1 MFWVLVRTRKRKIR
15 PKERHQPIAKAY
27 TPFMS
32 QNNGDKARFDK
43 ARQKRGRR
51 RVAMRALRATL
62 EAKAPPKPA
71 AKPQ

>member
-1 MFWVLVRTRKRKIR
+1 
-15 PKERHQPIAKAY
+15 
-27 TPFMS
+27 MS

-62 EAKAPPKPA
+62 ETNAPAKTAPKSR
-71 AKPQ
+71 

>member
-1 MFWVLVRTRKRKIR
+1 
-15 PKERHQPIAKAY
+15 
-27 TPFMS
+27 MS

-62 EAKAPPKPA
+62 ETTAPAKREPKP
-71 AKPQ
+71 K

>member
-1 MFWVLVRTRKRKIR
+1 
-15 PKERHQPIAKAY
+15 
-27 TPFMS
+27 MS

-62 EAKAPPKPA
+62 ETTAPAKPA
-71 AKPQ
+71 PKSK